1 MTPPLK
7 HALLALA
14 LLAAGPALAAYP
26 DKPVKIVVPNTP
38 GGPVDVTMRLL
49 ATELSRKW
57 GQPVVIE
64 NKAGASGM
72 ITGAAVAAS
81 PPDGYVLGTMLAA
94 TMTIVPFAVDKMPY
108 DPQKDLAPITTIAR
122 TPFIFLVPKDSPFKT
137 WQDFIEAA
145 RSRELKLG
153 SYSIG
158 TGFHLAWEQI
168 ARRAGVKALY
178 APSSSAGKTQGDL
191 LGGIL
196 DISFDAP
203 SSAKGLIDS
212 GRLRALA
219 ITSAQRFGGLPDVPT
234 LDESG
239 LKGFSTEPW
248 FSLMARTGTPDE
260 IIAKIQRDIAA
271 ILASPAMQKQ
281 MEMLGQ
287 VPVAD
292 TPAQLAET
300 IRKDRRNMEPLV
312 KELGIRLQ

>member
-1 MTPPLK
+1 MTAFLRQ
-7 HALLALA
+7 ALCVLS
-14 LLAAGPALAAYP
+14 LLAAGPALAAWP
-26 DKPVKIVVPNTP
+26 DKPVRIVVPNTP

-57 GQPVVIE
+57 GQPVIIE

-72 ITGAAVAAS
+72 ITGAAVASS

-94 TMTIVPFAVDKMPY
+94 TMTIVPFAVDRMPY
-108 DPQKDLAPITTIAR
+108 DPRKDLAPVTTVAR

-137 WQDFIEAA
+137 WKDFVDAA
-145 RSRELKLG
+145 RQRELKLG

-158 TGFHLAWEQI
+158 TGFHVGWERI
-168 ARRAGVKALY
+168 ARQAGIKVLY
-178 APSSSAGKTQGDL
+178 APSSSAAKTQGDL

-212 GRLRALA
+212 GRLRPLA
-219 ITSAQRFGGLPDVPT
+219 ITSAQRFSGLPDVPT

-248 FSLMARTGTPDE
+248 FSLMARAGTPDDV
-260 IIAKIQRDIAA
+260 IAKIQRDVAA
-271 ILASPAMQKQ
+271 VLATPAMHRQ

-292 TPAQLAET
+292 TPAELAET
-300 IRKDRRNMEPLV
+300 VRKDRAAMEPLV